1 MPDVVG
7 AAPQPDVLQV
17 PNNVYR
23 KPADPLK
30 SLLSKTVQGVQ
41 DMASNGPRQN
51 VALNV
56 AEPEPQQE
64 APMVAVFNPDSPQN
78 ATGGSE
84 SHENSEPNPSP
95 QPEIKGSPYARIR
108 VLERERAL
116 ERKKSEELQEQVAL
130 LAKVVD
136 RAGILTEEEEEEEEP
151 TDPLSKIAYEQKKTR
166 EEILNFK
173 QEMQKKE
180 EALAERSLHDT
191 ADYAIR
197 SYAAKAE
204 TVKPGL
210 YQEAMAHL
218 ANVKLSE
225 ILEDND
231 EISEEDA
238 KIELAKWVVGVKEK
252 AVRSGKNP
260 GEELMRRSVLH
271 GFQVSI
277 PQNSKT
283 GKAPSQIGKESAT
296 DKIAREKAKKESLGT
311 ISTVQGSPA
320 NDPMKNLVNMSERE
334 RVRTILQ
341 TQKDRG
347 QLRRSAP
354 LSELLGHKIRQ

>member
-1 MPDVVG
+1 
-7 AAPQPDVLQV
+7 
-17 PNNVYR
+17 
-23 KPADPLK
+23 
-30 SLLSKTVQGVQ
+30 
-41 DMASNGPRQN
+41 
-51 VALNV
+51 
-56 AEPEPQQE
+56 
-64 APMVAVFNPDSPQN
+64 
-78 ATGGSE
+78 
-84 SHENSEPNPSP
+84 
-95 QPEIKGSPYARIR
+95 
-108 VLERERAL
+108 
-116 ERKKSEELQEQVAL
+116 
-130 LAKVVD
+130 VD
-136 RAGILTEEEEEEEEP
+136 RAGILTEDEEEEEEP

-166 EEILNFK
+166 EEITNFK

-180 EALAERSLHDT
+180 EALAERSLHDA

-271 GFQVSI
+271 GFQVSV
-277 PQNSKT
+277 PQNTQT
-283 GKAPSQIGKESAT
+283 GKAPSQNGKESAT

-311 ISTVQGSPA
+311 ISTVQGSSA

-341 TQKDRG
+341 AQKDRG

-354 LSELLGHKIRQ
+354 LSELLAHKIRQ

>member
-23 KPADPLK
+23 KPENPLN
-30 SLLSKTVQGVQ
+30 SLRSKTVQGVQ
-41 DMASNGPRQN
+41 DMVVNGPRQN
-51 VALNV
+51 VAIPV
-56 AEPEPQQE
+56 AEELPQPAQRQ
-64 APMVAVFNPDSPQN
+64 VAVYNADSPQE
-78 ATGGSE
+78 ATEGFE
-84 SHENSEPNPSP
+84 SHDNEQVAPTP

-116 ERKKSEELQEQVAL
+116 ERKRAEELQEQVAL

-136 RAGILTEEEEEEEEP
+136 KAGIMQEEEYEEEEP
-151 TDPLSKIAYEQKKTR
+151 TDPISRLERKQDATLKEINDFKESIKRDR
-166 EEILNFK
+166 E
-173 QEMQKKE
+173 
-180 EALAERSLHDT
+180 ASVERNIT
-191 ADYAIR
+191 NAADSAIR
-197 SYAAKAE
+197 EFAAKAE
-204 TVKPGL
+204 GVKPGL

-238 KIELAKWVVGVKEK
+238 KIELAKWVVGIKDK
-252 AVRSGKNP
+252 AVRNGKNP
-260 GEELMRRSVLH
+260 GEELMRRSLLH
-271 GFQVSI
+271 GFQMPAPPTQSGKV
-277 PQNSKT
+277 PTQN
-283 GKAPSQIGKESAT
+283 GKENAT
-296 DKIAREKAKKESLGT
+296 EKIAKEKSRKDGLGS

-320 NDPMKNLVNMSERE
+320 NDPMKNLAGMSERD
-334 RVRTILQ
+334 RVRAIMNS
-341 TQKDRG
+341 QKERG

-354 LSELLGHKIRQ
+354 LSELLAHKIRH